1 MPPKKSK
8 RKLSPARVV
17 GILLIIAGIC
27 LLGYVPYTYLRGVIE
42 QRSLRGEFAQESAA
56 SLALNQQVLDK
67 LQGAA
72 DSEKLRQLA
81 EAYKSRL
88 SSGQIIGQ
96 LEIPKMGLS
105 AIIVEGSADDD
116 LHKGPG
122 HMEETPLPGMGG
134 NFAVAGDRVLYGA
147 PFLKL
152 NDLVGGDQII
162 MRTQYGQFNYTV
174 TDKHITEPEDTS
186 VLQSLNYETITL
198 ITCDPIW
205 STAHRLIVQAKLT
218 DAKVIDKPAPAAST
232 ASGG

>member
-8 RKLSPARVV
+8 RKLSPARII
-17 GILLIIAGIC
+17 GILLIIAGLG

-42 QRSLRGEFAQESAA
+42 QRSLRGEFEQESAA

-72 DSEKLRQLA
+72 DSEKMRQLA

-96 LEIPKMGLS
+96 LEIPKMGLN
-105 AIIVEGSADDD
+105 AIVVEGSADGD

-152 NDLVGGDQII
+152 NDLVAGDQII

-174 TDKHITEPEDTS
+174 TGKHITEPEDTS
-186 VLQSLNYETITL
+186 VVQPVGFEAITL

-205 STAHRLIVQAKLT
+205 STSHRLIVQAKMT
-218 DAKVIDKPAPAAST
+218 GAKVIDKPAAAGT